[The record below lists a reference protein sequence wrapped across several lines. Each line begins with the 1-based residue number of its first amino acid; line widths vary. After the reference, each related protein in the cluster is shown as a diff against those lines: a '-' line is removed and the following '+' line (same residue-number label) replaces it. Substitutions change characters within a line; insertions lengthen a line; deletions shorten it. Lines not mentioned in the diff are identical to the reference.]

1 MHSTDLVYIAEL
13 LIKMITVPTE
23 KKTYFICF
31 ISAKLQD
38 TAIMTDDNVCNK
50 LSQDLLHF
58 NLDRKDDGLSNDLL
72 EEDRI
77 ILQPSTALERHLVST
92 SIRYYYIM
100 ESYRSWLEVGPS
112 WVYNLLALNLTMF
125 NTF

>member
-1 MHSTDLVYIAEL
+1 MHSTELVYVAEL

-23 KKTYFICF
+23 KTCFIRF

-38 TAIMTDDNVCNK
+38 TTIMTDDIVCNK
-50 LSQDLLHF
+50 LSQDLPHF
-58 NLDRKDDGLSNDLL
+58 NLDRKDDGLSKDHL

-77 ILQPSTALERHLVST
+77 ILQPNTALKRHLVST
-92 SIRYYYIM
+92 SIR
-100 ESYRSWLEVGPS
+100 
-112 WVYNLLALNLTMF
+112 WVDNLLAQDLTMF